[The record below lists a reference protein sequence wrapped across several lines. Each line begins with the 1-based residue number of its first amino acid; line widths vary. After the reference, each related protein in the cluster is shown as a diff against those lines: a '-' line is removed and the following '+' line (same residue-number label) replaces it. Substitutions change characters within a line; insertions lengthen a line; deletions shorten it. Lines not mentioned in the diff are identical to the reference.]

1 MSIIEVKNLNF
12 SYDSGEVLK
21 NINFKVNRDD
31 FITLIGNNGSGK
43 STLIKILIGELKNYQ
58 GSVKLFDKEV
68 REINDWKKV
77 GYVPQID
84 RDNSTNFPISVKEM
98 ILLNLYYDF
107 NKFNLPKKKHFKMV
121 DDIISTFNL
130 PDFKHKNF
138 NELSGGQK
146 QRVMI
151 ARAMIHNPEL
161 LIFDEPTVGI
171 DKESKKDFYELIKH
185 LNQHHNIT
193 IILVTHETDFTN
205 GIKTKRFIIK
215 DRVLKEDVSI

>member
-1 MSIIEVKNLNF
+1 MNIIEVKNLNF
-12 SYDSGEVLK
+12 SYDSGEVLE
-21 NINFKVNRDD
+21 NINFKINRND

-68 REINDWKKV
+68 REINDWRKV

-84 RDNSTNFPISVKEM
+84 RDSSTNFPISVKEM
-98 ILLNLYYDF
+98 ILLNLYHDF

-121 DDIISTFNL
+121 DDTISTFNL
-130 PDFKHKNF
+130 QNFKHKNF

-215 DRVLKEDVSI
+215 DKVLKEDVSI

>member
-12 SYDSGEVLK
+12 SYDSGEVLE
-21 NINFKVNRDD
+21 NINFKINRND

-68 REINDWKKV
+68 REINDWRKV

-84 RDNSTNFPISVKEM
+84 RDSSTNFPISVKEM

-121 DDIISTFNL
+121 DDTISTFNL
-130 PDFKHKNF
+130 QNFKHKNF

-215 DRVLKEDVSI
+215 DKVLKEDVSI